1 MTESSRVPRELKS
14 EMTESTWVPRVLK
27 SEMTESTWVPRV
39 LKSEMTETSRGP
51 FSSMYKVWN
60 SNKSWML
67 SKSFVTF
74 IFASRWMYPWYL
86 VYTFLGSSSV
96 FCSPIT
102 IIYRSSIFVCIRRT
116 RYMRIVYTAAVP
128 VPFLF
133 PPPRNPTKENV
144 SRGVVRL
151 VFPVKRLVRA
161 VNIIEN

>member
-74 IFASRWMYPWYL
+74 TFASRWMYPWYL
-86 VYTFLGSSSV
+86 GYTFLGSSSV

-102 IIYRSSIFVCIRRT
+102 IIYRSSIFFCIRRT
-116 RYMRIVYTAAVP
+116 CVSNIRQHYQ
-128 VPFLF
+128 FLF
-133 PPPRNPTKENV
+133 CSPPPKSHKRKRKQRCGEI
-144 SRGVVRL
+144 G
-151 VFPVKRLVRA
+151 FPCQA
-161 VNIIEN
+161 FSMCS